1 MYYME
6 ISQIRK
12 DKETFDRF
20 QKIKDKFNDFNNK
33 IENIIDDRK
42 AYFNHIKKEEGF
54 DEIEEV
60 SKRCLKKKKEDDV
73 ETESVEMI
81 RTAIREM
88 FKDRQRVSIKN
99 SVTVR
104 DGSVYKYDRRDKAE
118 FSDIVGRNGRI
129 KFHIANEIRDKDAS
143 SRFLKAVEKL
153 EGLEE
158 VQEFHSIDVEEKI
171 EGVEEIQ
178 VRLSSNVSTQIDIF
192 PENSSDSFNFS
203 VKNLREGRGSAKD
216 LKDKE
221 IITAM
226 IYRDEILQ
234 CYQEL
239 EGQLERTMKRRQE
252 IKNEI
257 KQILKK
263 ELVMSEF

>member
-1 MYYME
+1 ME
-6 ISQIRK
+6 ISQIKK

-42 AYFNHIKKEEGF
+42 AYFNYIKKEEGF
-54 DEIEEV
+54 DEIEEI
-60 SKRCLKKKKEDDV
+60 SKRCLEKKKEDDV
-73 ETESVEMI
+73 ERESVEMI

-88 FKDRQRVSIKN
+88 FKDRQRVSIKK

-104 DGSVYKYDRRDKAE
+104 DDSVYKYDKQNKAD
-118 FSDIVGRNGRI
+118 FRNIVGTNGRI
-129 KFHIANEIRDKDAS
+129 KLHIANEIRDKDAS
-143 SRFLKAVEKL
+143 SRFLEAVEKL

-158 VQEFHSIDVEEKI
+158 VQEFHTIDVEEKI
-171 EGVEEIQ
+171 EGVKEIQ
-178 VRLSSNVSTQIDIF
+178 VRLNSSVSTQIDTF
-192 PENSSDSFNFS
+192 PGSSSDSFNFS
-203 VKNLREGRGSAKD
+203 VKNLRKGSDSSRD

-226 IYRDEILQ
+226 MYRDEILQ

-239 EGQLERTMKRRQE
+239 EGQLERSMKRRQE